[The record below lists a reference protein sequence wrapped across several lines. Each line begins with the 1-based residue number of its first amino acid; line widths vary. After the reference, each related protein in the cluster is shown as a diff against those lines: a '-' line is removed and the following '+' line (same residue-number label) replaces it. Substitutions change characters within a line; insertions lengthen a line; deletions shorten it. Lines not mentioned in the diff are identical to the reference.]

1 MSAKTPT
8 AASRRDAVLRKLWIA
23 AGLAIVGAVI
33 VAGVVAQQQQ
43 QQSALAPAAGQSA
56 APDSQSEPA
65 FDLSRRIEGDP
76 LALGDPDAPVV
87 LVEYADFRCPFCALF
102 ARETLPTI
110 VDEYVDE
117 GLVRIEWRDMPVF
130 GEESIIAAIA
140 GRAAAEQGM
149 FWEYVD
155 AIYADS
161 PERAHPDLPRERLI
175 EYAVEIGIP
184 DIDAFTAALD
194 DPALRE
200 AVMSDQQEGSAI
212 GVTGTP
218 TFLVNDSP
226 LVGAQPLDAVRATI
240 DTELA
245 EAGRG

>member
-1 MSAKTPT
+1 MSAGSPRT
-8 AASRRDAVLRKLWIA
+8 ADRRDTALRWLWIGG
-23 AGLAIVGAVI
+23 GLVVVVAVI
-33 VAGVVAQQQQ
+33 VAGVIAQQSTGTPTAQP
-43 QQSALAPAAGQSA
+43 SAGAGS
-56 APDSQSEPA
+56 SSEPA
-65 FDLSRRIEGDP
+65 FDLARRIERDP
-76 LALGDPDAPVV
+76 LAMGDVDAPVV
-87 LVEYADFRCPFCALF
+87 IVEYADFRCPFCALF

-110 VDEYVDE
+110 IDEYVDT

-175 EYAVEIGIP
+175 AYAEQIGIP
-184 DIDAFTAALD
+184 DIPAFTAALD

-200 AVMSDQQEGSAI
+200 AIAADQQEGYSI

-226 LVGAQPLDAVRATI
+226 LVGAQPIEAVRATI
-240 DTELA
+240 EQELQ
-245 EAGRG
+245 EAG